1 MTTFLNSEFIS
12 EIMQIVIIPLLGVLT
27 TYLVKFLKA
36 KADEI
41 SNNTDSE
48 IAKKYIEMISQTVID
63 CVIATNQTYVEAL
76 KKEGKFD
83 EEAQKI
89 AFEKTLNAVLDILGE
104 DAKLYIKETFGDL
117 EKYLTQLI
125 ESTVNQV
132 KE

>member
-1 MTTFLNSEFIS
+1 MTQYLDLVVDLME
-12 EIMQIVIIPLLGVLT
+12 IVIIPLLGVLT
-27 TYLVKFLKA
+27 TYLVKFLNA
-36 KADEI
+36 KANEI
-41 SNNTDSE
+41 SSNTDSE
-48 IAKKYIEMISQTVID
+48 IAKKYIEMITNTITD